1 MNDILTRL
9 QNGESIDSI
18 ASEFTKQLNEAAAAY
33 EAEQN
38 AKASAIAVASRK
50 EDLIRSMITPFVTY
64 IEEFHPDF
72 EVEGFHI
79 EDLANPSSEDCASI
93 AELIDSYIDLMN
105 SPFLKM
111 FTTTPVKK
119 TAHKI
124 EKTPNGVKI
133 TGKAPLTTE
142 ELDKIFTDFF
152 KVNKI

>member
-9 QNGESIDSI
+9 QSGESIDSI

-38 AKASAIAVASRK
+38 AKAAKIAVTARK

-72 EVEGFHI
+72 EVEGLHI
-79 EDLANPSSEDCASI
+79 EDLANPSAEDCAGI
-93 AELIDSYIDLMN
+93 ADLIDSYIDLIN

-111 FTTTPVKK
+111 FTTTPTKK
-119 TAHKI
+119 STHKI
-124 EKTPNGVKI
+124 EKTPAGVKI

-142 ELDKIFTDFF
+142 ELDKIFNDFF
-152 KVNKI
+152 TAHKI